1 MRLQAADVQIHLLR
15 QAEAMTADLYQVAGA
30 DERLDVPSEG
40 GALFA
45 RNLENLKELA
55 DGRGMMH
62 TLAHQREQVV
72 A

>member
-1 MRLQAADVQIHLLR
+1 
-15 QAEAMTADLYQVAGA
+15 MTADLYQVAGA
-30 DERLDVPSEG
+30 DERFDVAFER

-62 TLAHQREQVV
+62 PLAHQREHMV